1 MKIRDNNNILLLL
14 ERYEGVLV
22 DWEQYRERYD
32 SLYKSVYQMIDIKQ
46 KYKLF
51 TRTSNPKRLFSCYSS
66 NEIENFIGRG
76 KVIEEESDVYYIL

>member
-14 ERYEGVLV
+14 ERYNGVIV
-22 DWEQYRERYD
+22 NWDKYSKKFE
-32 SLYKSVYQMIDIKQ
+32 SLYKSAYPNIDIIQ

-66 NEIENFIGRG
+66 DEIGRLIGRG
-76 KVIEEESDVYYIL
+76 KVIKDESDVYYIL

>member
-14 ERYEGVLV
+14 ERYKGVIV
-22 DWEQYRERYD
+22 DWEKYRERYD
-32 SLYKSVYQMIDIKQ
+32 SLYKSVYQRIDIRQ

-51 TRTSNPKRLFSCYSS
+51 TRTSNHKRLFSCYSS

-76 KVIEEESDVYYIL
+76 KVIEEEFDVYYIL

>member
-14 ERYEGVLV
+14 ERYKGVIV
-22 DWEQYRERYD
+22 NWEQYRERYD
-32 SLYKSVYQMIDIKQ
+32 SLYKSVYQGIDIRQ

-76 KVIEEESDVYYIL
+76 KIIKEESDVYYIL